1 MYNRRALI
9 GGALHGTQTGC
20 HTSRQSRST
29 YSLGGVIKNDFTG
42 IAQFGQRI
50 HPGSGDTHKT
60 LTLLYVQL
68 LPPFQICRGGCYQQA
83 HNTHGSSRFHV
94 ELYLE

>member
-60 LTLLYVQL
+60 LMTFMCNYCPHFRSVRLDATIKHTLTVQVD
-68 LPPFQICRGGCYQQA
+68 FM
-83 HNTHGSSRFHV
+83 
-94 ELYLE
+94 